1 MLVLEDVFMHYKNKE
16 GLIRI
21 FKYLKMDYKFGE
33 ISDIDS
39 DIDNYDVIYMPSNP
53 IDTSK
58 YPNKKFIF
66 GPHFSTFPMN
76 KMNVIKNVHK
86 NSVYIQPSVWSK
98 DIWEPHLK
106 KINLPMK
113 VFTFPVN
120 IEKFKPEKEIEYR
133 DRIFVYFKRRNP
145 LELNALMMFCKKKN
159 ILPILFDYVRKYK
172 EEEYLDCLKNAK
184 FGIILDAHES
194 QGFAI
199 EEALSCN
206 VPLLVWNVKT
216 MNQEYKSKYRDF
228 PCTSVPYWDERCGE
242 IFYEENEMETA
253 YNKFVNNLSLYE
265 PRKYIEENL
274 TVEKCGKELEKLI
287 KDIK

>member
-16 GLIRI
+16 GLIKL
-21 FKYLKMDYKFGE
+21 FEYLNMDYKFGN
-33 ISDIDS
+33 ISDIDK
-39 DIDNYDVIYMPSNP
+39 YDVIYMPSNP

-76 KMNVIKNVHK
+76 KMNVIKNVYN

-113 VFTFPVN
+113 VFSFPVN
-120 IEKFKPEKEIEYR
+120 IEKFKPEKEIENR

-159 ILPILFDYVRKYK
+159 ILPVLFDYVKKYK

-184 FGIILDAHES
+184 YGIILDAHES

-253 YNKFVNNLSLYE
+253 FNKFVNNLSSYE
-265 PRKYIEENL
+265 PRKFIEENL
-274 TVEKCGKELEKLI
+274 SVERCGKELEKLI

>member
-21 FKYLKMDYKFGE
+21 FEYLKMDYKFGN
-33 ISDIDS
+33 ISDIDK
-39 DIDNYDVIYMPSNP
+39 YDVIYMPSNP

-113 VFTFPVN
+113 VFSFPVN
-120 IEKFKPEKEIEYR
+120 IEKFKPDKEIDDR
-133 DRIFVYFKRRNP
+133 CRIFVYFKRRNP

-253 YNKFVNNLSLYE
+253 YNKFVNNLSLYQ

>member
-1 MLVLEDVFMHYKNKE
+1 MKLLIIEDVFMHYKNKE
-16 GLIRI
+16 GLIKI
-21 FKYLKMDYKFGE
+21 FKYLKMDYKFGN
-33 ISDIDS
+33 IS

-76 KMNVIKNVHK
+76 KMNVIKNVYN
-86 NSVYIQPSVWSK
+86 NSVYIQPSDWVVQLWN
-98 DIWEPHLK
+98 IVNER
-106 KINLPMK
+106 ILPVK
-113 VFTFPVN
+113 RIAFPVN
-120 IEKFKPEKEIEYR
+120 TEKFKPEKEIEDR

-172 EEEYLDCLKNAK
+172 EEDYLDCLKNAK

-253 YNKFVNNLSLYE
+253 YNKLVNNLSSYE

-274 TVEKCGKELEKLI
+274 TVEKCGKELENLI
-287 KDIK
+287 KVLKK

>member
-21 FKYLKMDYKFGE
+21 FEYLNMDYKFGN
-33 ISDIDS
+33 ISDIDK
-39 DIDNYDVIYMPSNP
+39 YDVIYMPSNP

-98 DIWEPHLK
+98 DIWEPHLM

-113 VFTFPVN
+113 VFSFPVN
-120 IEKFKPEKEIEYR
+120 IEKFKPDKEIEDR
-133 DRIFVYFKRRNP
+133 DRMFVYFKRRNP

-159 ILPILFDYVRKYK
+159 ILPVLFDYVKKYK
-172 EEEYLDCLKNAK
+172 EEDYLDCLKNAK

-253 YNKFVNNLSLYE
+253 YNKFINNLSSYE

>member
-16 GLIRI
+16 GLIKI
-21 FKYLKMDYKFGE
+21 FEYLKMDYKFGN
-33 ISDIDS
+33 ISDIEK
-39 DIDNYDVIYMPSNP
+39 YDVIYMPSNP

-66 GPHFSTFPMN
+66 GPHFSTFPMD
-76 KMNVIKNVHK
+76 KMNVIKNVYN

-98 DIWEPHLK
+98 DIWEPQLK
-106 KINLPMK
+106 KINLPTK
-113 VFTFPVN
+113 VFSFPVN
-120 IEKFKPEKEIEYR
+120 IEKFKPDKEIENR

-159 ILPILFDYVRKYK
+159 ILPVLFDYVKKYK
-172 EEEYLDCLKNAK
+172 EEEYLDCLRNAK
-184 FGIILDAHES
+184 FGIILGAHES

-216 MNQEYKSKYRDF
+216 MNEEYMSKYRDF

-242 IFYEENEMETA
+242 IFYEENEMEIA
-253 YNKFVNNLSLYE
+253 FNKLVNNLSSYE

-274 TVEKCGKELEKLI
+274 SVEKCGKELEKLI